1 MEFYQSCIFVI
12 SPFYIVYLFMQL
24 PNNPV
29 ESANLK
35 NETIITRTHTALVG
49 LKIHD
54 TIRSKGE

>member
-35 NETIITRTHTALVG
+35 NETIITRTHTAL
-49 LKIHD
+49 D